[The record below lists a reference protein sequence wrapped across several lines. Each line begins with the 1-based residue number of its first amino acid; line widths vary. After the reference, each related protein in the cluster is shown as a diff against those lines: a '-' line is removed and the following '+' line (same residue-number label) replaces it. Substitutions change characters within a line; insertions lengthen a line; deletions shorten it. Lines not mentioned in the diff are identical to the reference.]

1 MSISVGT
8 KTNRKAQNCQNLSLK
23 LNLHTGASVA
33 DLGMVQRKG
42 SLIVTGGFMKAILFF
57 SQRSH
62 YDGVICAESCT
73 RCVCVC
79 VCVCVCEREREGGR
93 ERGRE
98 REGEEG
104 RRRERGDGSSVAS
117 RNSEGTHTQ

>member
-42 SLIVTGGFMKAILFF
+42 SSIVTGGFMKARLFF

-79 VCVCVCEREREGGR
+79 V
-93 ERGRE
+93 RE
-98 REGEEG
+98 REGE
-104 RRRERGDGSSVAS
+104 REK
-117 RNSEGTHTQ
+117 ETGTMMEKSGKHNYYSHGTDILN